1 MTVLLK
7 HSDIILTP
15 EYMRKNFNIDL
26 TAELGKM
33 NMSASGAA
41 DAYCNMAYNACIDW
55 AVEHDVRMSNEAD
68 VRAFLNNDYK
78 IAKFIY
84 AQGLCLVAWL
94 ENGRGGV
101 IQREDG
107 EWFRD
112 MPTAAIKVL
121 RNNVGFNKTNWVY

>member
-1 MTVLLK
+1 MAVLLK
-7 HSDIILTP
+7 DSGIRLTP

-26 TAELGKM
+26 TAELGEK

-41 DAYCNMAYNACIDW
+41 DAYCNMAYNVCIDW
-55 AVEHDVRMSNEAD
+55 AVEHDVRMSNEGD
-68 VRAFLNNDYK
+68 VRAFLDNDYK